1 MATLGSKLITK
12 EQEWSANL
20 TERDHLGRALLI
32 APHKMM
38 DKMSTLFS
46 AQNIY
51 SDNPL
56 SSILQGVKG
65 GEVTISGTEWE
76 WDLKGA
82 NTRPLVSMEN
92 VEPASNTT
100 PGKFKR
106 PFKIKLDENWY
117 KPTDVITPGTS
128 GKKYLCLIVGGPV
141 RHGSGDGWL
150 YTVQL
155 VSKEDKDFL
164 PVKYLKAGQQWVK
177 YFSPSGE
184 AAEKG
189 GSTQFALPISL
200 KNKLSKY
207 RKEYRVTDYASTE
220 VLRVG
225 IPDSLGNY
233 HKSWIRYADVE
244 FMQQWYREKEIA
256 RWYARSTDSIMQDN
270 GRPYQMGPGI
280 QEQLED
286 SHIHRYSKLT
296 TKLIE
301 EYLMD
306 IFYGRVKPGTAG
318 RNVMGFTGEYGMLE
332 FHNAIED
339 KIGKTGF
346 IRNVEVYTNKINTP
360 LHNNGLEFGMQYVKY
375 NMANGSSLQLI
386 HNPLYDNREIHTEI
400 DEITG
405 KPVESM
411 RFTFLD
417 FSGDKGKS
425 NIKVVKKEGGDF
437 FNYVCGNYGPYG
449 PSQSAGKAGMSA
461 HAGDYYEMHIGCHE
475 GINIE
480 DVTKCGELI
489 FARN

>member
-1 MATLGSKLITK
+1 MATVGSKLITR

-20 TERDHLGRALLI
+20 TERDHFGRAMLI

-38 DKMSTLFS
+38 DKASELFS

-56 SSILQGVKG
+56 SSILRNVKG
-65 GEVTISGTEWE
+65 GETTISGTEWE
-76 WDLKGA
+76 WELKDA
-82 NTRPLVSMEN
+82 NTRPLVVMEN
-92 VEPASNTT
+92 VEPVSNTK
-100 PGKFKR
+100 PGQYNR

-117 KPTDVITPGTS
+117 KVTDVITPGTS
-128 GKKYLCLIVGGPV
+128 GKKYLCLIVGGPQ
-141 RHGSGDGWL
+141 RHGDGWV

-155 VSKEDKDFL
+155 VTKESKEFL
-164 PVKYLKAGQQWVK
+164 PVKYLKTNQAWAK

-189 GSTQFALPISL
+189 GSTQFSLPISL

-220 VLRVG
+220 VLRIA
-225 IPDSLGNY
+225 IPDSKGKY

-244 FMQQWYREKEIA
+244 FMSQWHREKEIA
-256 RWYARSTDSIMQDN
+256 RWYSRSTDTIMQDN

-286 SHIHRYSKLT
+286 SHIHRYTSLT

-306 IFYGRVKPGTAG
+306 IFYGRTKPGRKG
-318 RNVMGFTGEYGMLE
+318 RNVIGFTGEYGMLE
-332 FHNAIED
+332 FHRAIED
-339 KIGKTGF
+339 RISKTGF
-346 IRNVEVYTNKINTP
+346 IRNVEVFTNKIQSDVHPNA
-360 LHNNGLEFGMQYVKY
+360 LEFGMQYVKY
-375 NMANGSSLQLI
+375 NMANGASLQLV
-386 HNPLYDNREIHTEI
+386 HNPLYDDREIHTEI

-417 FSGDKGKS
+417 FAGDKGKS
-425 NIKVVKKEGGDF
+425 NVKVTKKEGGDF

-449 PSQSAGKAGMSA
+449 PKSAAAKYGMSA

-475 GINIE
+475 GIHIE

>member
-1 MATLGSKLITK
+1 MATVGSKLITK

-20 TERDHLGRALLI
+20 TERDHLGRAMLI

-38 DKMSTLFS
+38 DKVGQLFS

-56 SSILQGVKG
+56 SSILKGVKG

-76 WDLKGA
+76 WELKGA
-82 NTRPLVSMEN
+82 NVRPLVVIEN

-100 PGKFKR
+100 PGRYNR
-106 PFKIKLDENWY
+106 PFKIKLDDNWY
-117 KPTDVITPGTS
+117 KTTDVITPGTS
-128 GKKYLCLIVGGPV
+128 GKKYLCLVQSAPQK
-141 RHGSGDGWL
+141 HGDGWV

-155 VSKEDKDFL
+155 LTNDPQEFL
-164 PVKYLKAGQQWVK
+164 PVKYLKTNQSWSK

-189 GSTQFALPISL
+189 GSTQFSLPISL

-207 RKEYRVTDYASTE
+207 RKEYKVTDYASTE
-220 VLRVG
+220 TLRVA
-225 IPDSLGNY
+225 IPDSKGNY

-244 FMQQWYREKEIA
+244 FLQQWHREKEIA
-256 RWYARSTDSIMQDN
+256 RWYARSSDTVMQDN
-270 GRPYQMGPGI
+270 GRPYQLGPGI

-286 SHIHRYSKLT
+286 SHIHRYTTLT

-306 IFYGRVKPGTAG
+306 IFYGRTKPGNRG
-318 RNVMGFTGEYGMLE
+318 RNVVAFTGEYGMLE
-332 FHNAIED
+332 FHRAIET
-339 KIGKTGF
+339 KIGTTGF
-346 IRNVEVYTNKINTP
+346 IRNIEVYTNKISSD
-360 LHNNGLEFGMQYVKY
+360 LHVNALEYGMQYVKY
-375 NMANGSSLQLI
+375 NMANGASLQLI
-386 HNPLYDNREIHTEI
+386 HNPLNDDVDLHHDI

-405 KPVESM
+405 KPIESM

-417 FSGDKGKS
+417 FSGEQNKS
-425 NIKVVKKEGGDF
+425 NIKVVKKEEGDF

-449 PSQSAGKAGMSA
+449 PASPAAKYGMSA
-461 HAGDYYEMHIGCHE
+461 HAGDYYEMHVGCHE
-475 GINIE
+475 GIQIE
-480 DVTKCGELI
+480 DVTRCGELI
-489 FARN
+489 FSRN